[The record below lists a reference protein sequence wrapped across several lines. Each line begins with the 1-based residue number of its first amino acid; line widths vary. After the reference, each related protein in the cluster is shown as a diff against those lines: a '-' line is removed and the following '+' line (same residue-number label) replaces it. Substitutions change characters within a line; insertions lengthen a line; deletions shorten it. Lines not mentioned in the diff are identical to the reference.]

1 VVVNSERTKIQDM
14 MLMTMIQNNSMV
26 LASVLKLGKTVLRVV
41 EGVEVVETE
50 EGAAEGEAVE
60 ILEVNF
66 ANKMCFEINKC
77 FFEIEI
83 KCSFV

>member
-1 VVVNSERTKIQDM
+1 
-14 MLMTMIQNNSMV
+14 
-26 LASVLKLGKTVLRVV
+26 VV
-41 EGVEVVETE
+41 EGVEVVEGEEVETE